1 MVERDEVDPN
11 YYIQIP
17 YQKNKPVSRFLIDE
31 GLPELKI
38 NGKEFVSWLRKIPEP
53 ERQKHSPEFLATLF
67 VVRKVL
73 ELLYE

>member
-1 MVERDEVDPN
+1 MVERDEIDSI

-17 YQKNKPVSRFLIDE
+17 YQKNKPVFRFLIDE
-31 GLPELKI
+31 DLPELKI
-38 NGKEFVSWLRKIPEP
+38 NGKEFVSWLKKIPES